1 MNTDI
6 NKIRDMAKVF
16 LYLPIQEA
24 DNLPSFICV
33 HHPIFSSSVVPF
45 HEDMLDLYNKKDL
58 ERYNKHIVNMID
70 KSNLLSIYML
80 IRKPYR
86 LTFLKYCESYLSEKD
101 FSELFADAWVS
112 SENPNQDA
120 NCGISYLIKAFK
132 RCNKIYL
139 MQKEDYEIYMSLP
152 DTFQIYRGVAVGG
165 NPKGLSWTRNLEKAQ
180 WFANRFN
187 TDNEKGYV
195 QTTIANKNNV
205 LAYFNTRNEDE
216 IVYDS
221 RKSKISKI

>member
-6 NKIRDMAKVF
+6 DEIKSMAKIF
-16 LYLPIQEA
+16 LHLPIQEA
-24 DNLPSFICV
+24 KGLPSAICV
-33 HHPIFSSSVVPF
+33 HHPIFTSSIVPF
-45 HEDMLDLYNKKDL
+45 HNDTLDLYNEKDL
-58 ERYNKHIVNMID
+58 ERYNKYIMDRID
-70 KSNLLSIYML
+70 KSNLIGIYML

-120 NCGISYLIKAFK
+120 NCSISYLIKTFK
-132 RCNKIYL
+132 RCNKKHL
-139 MQKEDYEIYMSLP
+139 MPKEDYEVYTFLP
-152 DTFQIYRGVAVGG
+152 DTFQIYRGVAVGR

-195 QTTIANKNNV
+195 QTTIASKNKV

-221 RKSKISKI
+221 RKSKISII